1 MRLHGMNCFY
11 ICLLFSVALACEHNG
26 KTYNNGDVW
35 IDREIYKVRCITEPD
50 GSWRISV
57 FECIGPDGIAM
68 PVRSEKVIDG
78 RIWECKM
85 DDKGEIKLSQRS
97 DDTLSCDGHPYG
109 SEWKEESVLYRCG
122 KEGRKRVMGC
132 ITISGVLIR
141 KGEVKSVDGSDFE
154 CMKHAN
160 GSITMRMLGRS
171 IMKCKDREGREWEEG
186 SEWKEGSV
194 QYKCGKEGV
203 KELMGCITTSGVLIR
218 KGEVKSVDGSD
229 IECRKHANG
238 FITMQVLAKYECKGI
253 NGRWRKLGE
262 IWRERQRIEG
272 EYRCDKGGVRT
283 VLGCIAGGKYIPIH
297 SQTHIWGAYHLCT
310 SDAYGANLERQ
321 YYLGPRPLWPPPV
334 WKK

>member
-1 MRLHGMNCFY
+1 MKEVIGCFTTSG
-11 ICLLFSVALACEHNG
+11 IFIATGEVVSMDG
-26 KTYNNGDVW
+26 SD
-35 IDREIYKVRCITEPD
+35 VRCIENGNTY
-50 GSWRISV
+50 
-57 FECIGPDGIAM
+57 
-68 PVRSEKVIDG
+68 VIVMSPA
-78 RIWECKM
+78 KH
-85 DDKGEIKLSQRS
+85 
-97 DDTLSCDGHPYG
+97 DTLCKDSEGREWEEG

-321 YYLGPRPLWPPPV
+321 C
-334 WKK
+334 KCN